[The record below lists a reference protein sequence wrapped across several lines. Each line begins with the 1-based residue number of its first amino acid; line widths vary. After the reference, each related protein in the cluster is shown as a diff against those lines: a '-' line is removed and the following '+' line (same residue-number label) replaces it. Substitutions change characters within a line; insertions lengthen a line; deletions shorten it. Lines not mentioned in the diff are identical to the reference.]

1 MKGIVIIVVMMIR
14 NKMMMNRVSN
24 GDVMTNVL
32 EIEMMIRLII
42 MR

>member
-32 EIEMMIRLII
+32 EIVMIIRLII